1 MLLAT
6 PYKNY
11 IFKISYCFQYLLHQI
26 PLPAASFKYIFD
38 RCAFGQQI
46 SSSLTETGQFSNS
59 DGQKWARIKTNTFNT
74 RN

>member
-6 PYKNY
+6 PYKKY
-11 IFKISYCFQYLLHQI
+11 ISNISYCFQYLLHQI
-26 PLPAASFKYIFD
+26 SLPVANFKYIFV

-59 DGQKWARIKTNTFNT
+59 DGLKLAMNTLNT